1 MIEINLEAKKE
12 QIYKLIEFIKKYNYK
27 VIEEIIFEN
36 INNKNDED
44 IMSNIKQRCKNNIGY
59 LHYYIINHKKKS
71 QLADNFKLFKVKNI
85 YDKEEKEFYNITN
98 IVKNVYLKK
107 NPNLLILFQ

>member
-27 VIEEIIFEN
+27 IIEEIIFEN

-59 LHYYIINHKKKS
+59 LHYYIITVLIIRKNHNYLIISNYLKLKIFTIKKKKS
-71 QLADNFKLFKVKNI
+71 FI
-85 YDKEEKEFYNITN
+85 I
-98 IVKNVYLKK
+98 
-107 NPNLLILFQ
+107 

>member
-27 VIEEIIFEN
+27 VIAEIIFEN

-44 IMSNIKQRCKNNIGY
+44 IMSNIKQRCKNNIGH
-59 LHYYIINHKKKS
+59 LHYYNINHKKKS
-71 QLADNFKLFKVKNI
+71 QL
-85 YDKEEKEFYNITN
+85 EKISN
-98 IVKNVYLKK
+98 YLKLK
-107 NPNLLILFQ
+107 IFKIKKKKSFII